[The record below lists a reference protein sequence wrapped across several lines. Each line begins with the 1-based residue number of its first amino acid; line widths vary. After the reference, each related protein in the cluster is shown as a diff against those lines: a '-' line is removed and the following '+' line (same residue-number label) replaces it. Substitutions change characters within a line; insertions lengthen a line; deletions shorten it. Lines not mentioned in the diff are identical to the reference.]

1 MTINW
6 KKPLLIAFDFV
17 LAAYLVMAV
26 TAFNKPD
33 VASYTCNQVVI
44 NIQDEAINGFIKPN
58 DISAR
63 LKKARLHPLNKPMSK
78 VDSRKIEETLKQ
90 SPFVNTVECYKTQDG
105 HVYITLTQRLP
116 IVRIKAD
123 NGDDYYLDDNDC
135 VMPNSLYTSDLI
147 ITTGHV
153 SNSFATNYIS
163 PLSKTLMANDFWKN
177 QIEQINV
184 LPDYSIELIPRVGQ
198 HIINIGRLPT
208 SPNKAERAKL
218 INSFMANKLDRL
230 EKFYRYGLSRAGWNK
245 YAYINVEFDNQ
256 IICKKKVD
264 K

>member
-6 KKPLLIAFDFV
+6 KKPLLIAFDIV

-33 VASYTCNQVVI
+33 VADFKCNKVII

-63 LKKARLHPLNKPMSK
+63 LKKARLHPLNQLMSNI
-78 VDSRKIEETLKQ
+78 DSRKIEETLKQ
-90 SPFVNTVECYKTQDG
+90 SPFVNTAECYKTQNG
-105 HVYITLTQRLP
+105 QVYISLTQRLP
-116 IVRIKAD
+116 IVRIKAA

-147 ITTGHV
+147 ITTGNV
-153 SNSFATNYIS
+153 SQHFATNYIS

-184 LPDYSIELIPRVGQ
+184 LPDHSIELIPRVGQ
-198 HIINIGRLPT
+198 HIINIGRLPE
-208 SPNKAERAKL
+208 SPNKAERTKL
-218 INSFMANKLDRL
+218 IKSFMANKLDRL
-230 EKFYRYGLSRAGWNK
+230 EKFYRYGLSKAGWNK
-245 YAYINVEFDNQ
+245 YAYISVEFDNQ